1 MLNLN
6 KNTRL
11 FFFQYIFQRDY
22 TTDFELDDFVKKNLR
37 KRPCNKK
44 KLRSMY
50 QSFVVN
56 EITIK
61 ELINDEILKKTNKI
75 SIFLVYAFYSEY
87 LIDKS
92 KKKMLMSEYIKLSK
106 DFLTVDEVRFFNFL
120 LDSIAKKAYLLRLQ
134 QLLSVYLPL
143 IKF

>member
-106 DFLTVDEVRFFNFL
+106 DFLTIDEVKFFNFL
-120 LDSIAKKAYLLRLQ
+120 LDSIAKKA
-134 QLLSVYLPL
+134 P
-143 IKF
+143 

>member
-56 EITIK
+56 EFTIK

-106 DFLTVDEVRFFNFL
+106 DFLTVDEVKFFNFL
-120 LDSIAKKAYLLRLQ
+120 LDSIAKKA
-134 QLLSVYLPL
+134 P
-143 IKF
+143 

>member
-61 ELINDEILKKTNKI
+61 ELINNEILKKTNKI

-106 DFLTVDEVRFFNFL
+106 DFLTVDEVKFFNFL
-120 LDSIAKKAYLLRLQ
+120 LDSIAKKA
-134 QLLSVYLPL
+134 P
-143 IKF
+143 

>member
-22 TTDFELDDFVKKNLR
+22 TSDFELDDFVKKNLK

-44 KLRSMY
+44 KLKSMY
-50 QSFVVN
+50 QSFIFN
-56 EITIK
+56 ESAIK
-61 ELINDEILKKTNKI
+61 DLINQDILKKTNKI
-75 SIFLVYAFYSEY
+75 SIFLIYAFYSEY
-87 LIDKS
+87 LLDKS

-106 DFLTVDEVRFFNFL
+106 DFLTIDEVKFFNFL
-120 LDSIAKKAYLLRLQ
+120 LDDIAKKA
-134 QLLSVYLPL
+134 P
-143 IKF
+143 

>member
-22 TTDFELDDFVKKNLR
+22 TTDFELDDFVKKNLK

-44 KLRSMY
+44 KLKSMY
-50 QSFVVN
+50 QSFIVN
-56 EITIK
+56 ESFIK
-61 ELINDEILKKTNKI
+61 DLINQDILKKTNKI
-75 SIFLVYAFYSEY
+75 SIFLIYAFYSEY
-87 LIDKS
+87 LLDKS

-106 DFLTVDEVRFFNFL
+106 DFLTIDEVKFFNFL
-120 LDSIAKKAYLLRLQ
+120 LDDIAKKAT
-134 QLLSVYLPL
+134 
-143 IKF
+143 

>member
-22 TTDFELDDFVKKNLR
+22 TTDFELDDFVKKNLK

-44 KLRSMY
+44 KLKSMY
-50 QSFVVN
+50 QSFIVN
-56 EITIK
+56 ENSIK
-61 ELINDEILKKTNKI
+61 DLINQDILKKTNKI
-75 SIFLVYAFYSEY
+75 SIFLIYAFYSEY
-87 LIDKS
+87 LLDKS

-106 DFLTVDEVRFFNFL
+106 DFLTIDEVKFFNFL
-120 LDSIAKKAYLLRLQ
+120 LDDIAKKA
-134 QLLSVYLPL
+134 P
-143 IKF
+143 

>member
-106 DFLTVDEVRFFNFL
+106 DFLTIDEVKFFNFL
-120 LDSIAKKAYLLRLQ
+120 LDSIVKKA
-134 QLLSVYLPL
+134 P
-143 IKF
+143 

>member
-22 TTDFELDDFVKKNLR
+22 TTDFELDDFVKKNLK

-44 KLRSMY
+44 KLKSMY
-50 QSFVVN
+50 QSFIIN
-56 EITIK
+56 ESSIK
-61 ELINDEILKKTNKI
+61 DLINKDILKKTNKI
-75 SIFLVYAFYSEY
+75 SIFLIYAFYSEY
-87 LIDKS
+87 LLDKS

-106 DFLTVDEVRFFNFL
+106 DFLTIDEVKFFNFL
-120 LDSIAKKAYLLRLQ
+120 LDDIAKKA
-134 QLLSVYLPL
+134 P
-143 IKF
+143 

>member
-22 TTDFELDDFVKKNLR
+22 STDFELDDFVKKNLR

-106 DFLTVDEVRFFNFL
+106 DFLTIDEVKFFNFL
-120 LDSIAKKAYLLRLQ
+120 LDSIAKKA
-134 QLLSVYLPL
+134 P
-143 IKF
+143 

>member
-22 TTDFELDDFVKKNLR
+22 TTDFELDDFVKKNLK

-44 KLRSMY
+44 KLKSMY
-50 QSFVVN
+50 QSFIVN
-56 EITIK
+56 ENSIK
-61 ELINDEILKKTNKI
+61 DLINQDILKKTNKI
-75 SIFLVYAFYSEY
+75 SIFLIYAFYSEY
-87 LIDKS
+87 LLDKS

-106 DFLTVDEVRFFNFL
+106 DFLTIDEVKFFNFL
-120 LDSIAKKAYLLRLQ
+120 LDDIAKKA
-134 QLLSVYLPL
+134 S
-143 IKF
+143 

>member
-22 TTDFELDDFVKKNLR
+22 TTDFELDEFVKKNLR

-106 DFLTVDEVRFFNFL
+106 DFLTIDEVKFFNFL
-120 LDSIAKKAYLLRLQ
+120 LDSILKKA
-134 QLLSVYLPL
+134 P
-143 IKF
+143 